1 MLRKLGTKDMKKTTP
16 LKFITRTAILAALT
30 IVFQMIGLPQMVTGP
45 IVNMLLLTATVM
57 VGAASGAV
65 VGLITPFIA
74 LQMGILKPV
83 MAPMMPWISISNV
96 LLCITFAVVL
106 GLISRKE
113 NVVTKIIACIPAAFV
128 KFFVLSAV
136 VRWIVDLP
144 APAAAMMQ
152 GTQLVTALIGGV
164 AAAVFTELLIKLGVK

>member
-1 MLRKLGTKDMKKTTP
+1 
-16 LKFITRTAILAALT
+16 
-30 IVFQMIGLPQMVTGP
+30 
-45 IVNMLLLTATVM
+45 
-57 VGAASGAV
+57 
-65 VGLITPFIA
+65 
-74 LQMGILKPV
+74 
-83 MAPMMPWISISNV
+83 MMPWIAISNV